1 MHRVHVIA
9 ILRKCGKI
17 PQINHVM
24 DKREFLKRSVVGA
37 VALGA
42 TGKMSAAVTDTQRLP
57 EVKKRKLGK
66 TGFEVFPVVYGGI
79 VSMRDGQD
87 ASNNYVAW
95 ALDRGINYFDVAP
108 TYGDAQ
114 EKLGLSLKPFR
125 KDNYLACKTT
135 QRMREGAEKEFEES
149 LKLLHTDYFDV
160 YQLHSLSSVE
170 DVDKAFGPDGVMEM
184 IEKEKQRGR
193 IRKVGFSA
201 HSQAQALRAM
211 SMYNFDSIMFPTNWQ
226 MIMRDGWGVGA
237 VKEAKHQEMGVLA
250 IKGLTHRKWINEEER
265 QAYPKSWCK
274 PIDVSNTALGVAALK
289 YTFQSGADV
298 IIPPGDFRDFAF
310 CVDHIGEI
318 LERPLSRKEKSLL
331 EHEFLAVKDYPFFEP
346 RT

>member
-1 MHRVHVIA
+1 M
-9 ILRKCGKI
+9 
-17 PQINHVM
+17 N
-24 DKREFLKRSVVGA
+24 KREFIKKSIVGA
-37 VALGA
+37 VAIGA
-42 TGKMSAAVTDTQRLP
+42 AGTVSPTFADTTTKPKNDKPLR
-57 EVKKRKLGK
+57 RKLGK
-66 TGFEVFPVVYGGI
+66 TGYEVFPVVYGGI

-135 QRMREGAEKEFEES
+135 QRMRADAEKEFEQS

-160 YQLHSLSSVE
+160 YQLHSLSTPE
-170 DVDKAFGPDGVMEM
+170 DVDKAFGPDGIMEM

-201 HSQAQALRAM
+201 HSQTQALRAM
-211 SMYNFDSIMFPTNWQ
+211 SMYRFDSIMFPTNWQ
-226 MIMRDGWGVGA
+226 MIMRDGWGAKA
-237 VKEAKHQEMGVLA
+237 VNEAKRQGMGVLA
-250 IKGLTHRKWINEEER
+250 IKGLIHRKWINEEER
-265 QAYPKSWCK
+265 KAYPKSWCK
-274 PIDVSNTALGVAALK
+274 PIDVSNTELGVAALK

-298 IIPPGDFRDFAF
+298 IIPRGDFRDFAF
-310 CVDHIGEI
+310 CVDHIEEI
-318 LERPLSRKEKSLL
+318 LDSPLSKKEKTLL
-331 EHEFLAVKDYPFFEP
+331 DNEFLAVKDYPFFEP